1 MNSKMI
7 RVGYWLLPLLFLV
20 GAGWSLN
27 IAMYNWFAADL
38 HDKYSKAYALRGNV
52 FSMIALALFVAF
64 IVTLVRIFRSWKKR
78 KMAQA

>member
-1 MNSKMI
+1 
-7 RVGYWLLPLLFLV
+7 
-20 GAGWSLN
+20 
-27 IAMYNWFAADL
+27 MYNWFAADL